1 MMWVLIFAGIAVA
14 GLIMTIS
21 YAIWLYHKASDL
33 WSEIEMLGTRAD
45 ELGALLEQLAPMP
58 EIGDTESSAGEKVGT

>member
-1 MMWVLIFAGIAVA
+1 MMWVLIFGGIALG
-14 GLIMTIS
+14 GLIMVIS
-21 YAIWLYHKASDL
+21 YAVWLYHKASDL

-58 EIGDTESSAGEKVGT
+58 EIGEAESPAGRG